1 MSKSKSF
8 VILLLSTLFACT
20 QNNQVNLVKN
30 NQSDYEIVLPE
41 NADTT
46 LQEAANQLQFYIEKI
61 SGVQIPI
68 ANQSNPDASKN
79 KVFVGGINDELSS
92 SNSILI
98 KNEGKDIII
107 TGGSSQ
113 SVLYAVYEFL
123 EKYTGCKWY
132 SPSVEKIPA
141 SKTVSV
147 QIPLNDIYTPEITTR
162 TVHSRLFYDNPGFA
176 DKLKVTHDA
185 FPGYVPTAR
194 VHTFNRFLPAK
205 NFFKTHPEYYA
216 LRNGKR
222 QHTQLCLTNKEVLR
236 LVIDSV
242 AANFSRYPEATVLSV
257 SQDDNTLHCQCEDC
271 RAIDE
276 EEGSA
281 SGTMI
286 RFVNAVAANFPDKT
300 LSTLAYQYT
309 RKPSKTKPAD
319 NVLITLCSIECDRS
333 APIEEKCTD
342 FAQDLIGWK
351 ELTEHIRIW
360 DYTTQ
365 FINFLAPFP
374 NIRTLQPNI
383 KFFRDN
389 HATWVFEQ
397 HSHHP
402 SELFELRSYLT
413 AKLLWN
419 PDLDADEIITDFVN
433 GYYEEAGVF
442 VKKYIDLIH
451 DEIQKDS
458 TFFLFLYGD
467 PAQGFNSW
475 LNPELL
481 KQYNTFFDESESAVA
496 NKPEI
501 LQRVKIARL
510 STDYAMLEM
519 ARNGMSPDFQLLEN
533 GKVSGDVVLRIDS
546 FKESCKN
553 ADITLMNE
561 MGYTVEEYLAL
572 FENTLQRAAM
582 TNVARNKQVALNTKP
597 KKYAAE
603 NPQALTD
610 GALGGSN
617 FYANW
622 LGFEGNNLEAV
633 IDLGSEMEIDTIST
647 AFLQVTNHIVFFPEN
662 VTYFVSNDSKSFQ
675 KIETVANPRPLTVDS
690 KRNDIAYFTSTFKP
704 VKTRYIKVVAKN
716 MSTAPA
722 WHNAAGAPAWIFA
735 DEVIVN

>member
-1 MSKSKSF
+1 MFKSKF
-8 VILLLSTLFACT
+8 LLILFSALLFSCT
-20 QNNQVNLVKN
+20 QNNKLAIVKN
-30 NQSDYEIVLPE
+30 NQTDYEIVVPE
-41 NADTT
+41 NPDSIVD
-46 LQEAANQLQFYIEKI
+46 LAAREFQSIVEKI

-68 ANQSNPDASKN
+68 TKETNSDANKN
-79 KVFVGGINDELSS
+79 KVFVGGKDNELQSPH
-92 SNSILI
+92 SIVI
-98 KNEGKDIII
+98 KSEGENLII
-107 TGGSSQ
+107 TGGNSQ
-113 SVLYAVYEFL
+113 SALYAVYEFL
-123 EKYTGCKWY
+123 EKYADCKWY
-132 SPSVEKIPA
+132 SPGVEKIPV

-147 QIPLNDIYTPEITTR
+147 EIPVNYIYTPEITTR
-162 TVHSRLFYDNPGFA
+162 TVHSRLFYDNHGFA
-176 DKLKVTHDA
+176 DKMKVTHDA

-222 QHTQLCLTNKEVLR
+222 QHTQLCLTNNEVLR
-236 LVIDSV
+236 LVTDSV
-242 AANFSRYPEATVLSV
+242 AVWFERYPEAQVLSV
-257 SQDDNTLHCQCEDC
+257 SQDDNTLHCQCDDC

-286 RFVNAVAANFPDKT
+286 RFVNAVASNFPDKT
-300 LSTLAYQYT
+300 ISTLAYQYT

-342 FAQDLIGWK
+342 FAEDLIGWK
-351 ELTEHIRIW
+351 ELTDHIRIW

-365 FINFLAPFP
+365 FTNFLAPFP
-374 NIRTLQPNI
+374 NIHTLQPNI

-433 GYYEEAGVF
+433 GYYEESGLF
-442 VKKYIDLIH
+442 VKNYIDLIH
-451 DEIQKDS
+451 DEINKDS

-467 PAQGFNSW
+467 PAQAFNSW

-481 KQYNTFFDESESAVA
+481 KKYNAFFNEAESAVT

-501 LQRVKIARL
+501 LQRVNIARL

-519 ARNGMSPDFQLLEN
+519 ARNGMSPNFQLLEN
-533 GKVSGDVVLRIDS
+533 GKVSGDVSLQINR

-561 MGYTVEEYLAL
+561 MGYTVDEYLAL
-572 FENTLQRAAM
+572 FENTLQRSAM
-582 TNVARNKQVALNTKP
+582 SNVARNKKVTLNTKP
-597 KKYAAE
+597 KKYAGE
-603 NPQALTD
+603 NPLALTD

-662 VTYFVSNDSKSFQ
+662 VSYFVSNDSNSFQ
-675 KIETVANPRPLTVDS
+675 KIETVANPRPLTIDS

-704 VKTRYIKVVAKN
+704 VKTRYIRVVAKN
-716 MSTAPA
+716 ISTAPA
-722 WHNAAGAPAWIFA
+722 WHNAAGAPAWIFV

>member
-1 MSKSKSF
+1 MSKTKTF
-8 VILLLSTLFACT
+8 VIVLLATLFACT
-20 QNNQVNLVKN
+20 QNNRLTLVKN

-46 LQEAANQLQFYIEKI
+46 LHQAAGQFQTYIEKI

-68 ANQSNPDASKN
+68 ATKASTDAGKD
-79 KVFVGGINDELSS
+79 KVFIGGNSNEALS
-92 SNSILI
+92 SNSIII
-98 KNEGKDIII
+98 KSEGENIIV

-113 SVLYAVYEFL
+113 SVLYAVYDFL
-123 EKYTGCKWY
+123 EKYAGCRWY
-132 SPSVEKIPA
+132 SPEVEKIPSA
-141 SKTVSV
+141 KTVSV
-147 QIPLNDIYTPEITTR
+147 QIPFNDIYTPEITTR
-162 TVHSRLFYDNPGFA
+162 TVHSLLFYDNPVFA

-194 VHTFNRFLPAK
+194 VHTFGRFLPAK
-205 NFFKTHPEYYA
+205 DFFKTHPEYYA

-236 LVIDSV
+236 LVTDSV
-242 AANFSRYPEATVLSV
+242 AVWFERYPGAEVISV
-257 SQDDNTLHCQCEDC
+257 SQDDNTLNCQCDDC
-271 RAIDE
+271 RKIDE

-300 LSTLAYQYT
+300 ISTLAYQYT

-342 FAQDLIGWK
+342 FAEDLIGWK
-351 ELTEHIRIW
+351 AQTEHIRIW

-365 FINFLAPFP
+365 FTNFLAPFP

-397 HSHHP
+397 HSSHP

-419 PDLDADEIITDFVN
+419 PDLDANEIITDFTN

-442 VKKYIDLIH
+442 VKNYIDLIH

-481 KQYNTFFDESESAVA
+481 KQYNTFFDEAESAVA
-496 NKPEI
+496 NKPEVM
-501 LQRVKIARL
+501 QRVKTARL

-533 GKVSGDVVLRIDS
+533 GKVSGDVSLRINR
-546 FKESCKN
+546 FKESCEN
-553 ADITLMNE
+553 AEITLMNE
-561 MGYTVEEYLAL
+561 MGYTVDEYLAL
-572 FENTLQRAAM
+572 FESTLQRAAM
-582 TNVARNKQVALNTKP
+582 TNVARNKKVTLNTKP

-633 IDLGSEMEIDTIST
+633 IDLGSELEIDTIST
-647 AFLQVTNHIVFFPEN
+647 GFLQVTNHIVFFPVN
-662 VTYFVSNDSKSFQ
+662 VTYFISSDSNSFQ
-675 KIETVANPRPLTVDS
+675 KIETVANPRPLNAES
-690 KRNDIAYFTSTFKP
+690 KRNDIAYFTSIFKP
-704 VKTRYIKVVAKN
+704 VKARYIKIIAKN
-716 MSTAPA
+716 LASAPA
-722 WHNAAGAPAWIFA
+722 WHNASGAPAWIFV